1 MRHVELESISKR
13 FGSVIAVDNVS
24 LSVNLGEIFSLLG
37 PSGCGKTTI
46 LRIIAGLIK
55 PDSGRVYIGG
65 RDVTDTPTEKR
76 NVGMVF
82 QNYAL
87 WPHMTV
93 YDNIAFG
100 LKLRRLPQEE
110 IRRRVKEV
118 LAIVKLEGFEN
129 RYPTQ
134 LSGGQQQRVALARA
148 LALNPEVILL
158 DEPLSNLDA
167 KLREELRYELRTLLK
182 SLKITS
188 VYVTHDQLEALAMS
202 DRIAVMN
209 HGRILQIGT
218 PREVYEEPKNRFV
231 AAFIGEGTIIEGRFI
246 YAEDGYGVVRLK
258 GGVEVRGRVPRGVSL
273 TYNSDVMLVIR
284 PEAINISNEIPEGNI
299 LMCKP
304 VREIYIGER
313 IEYRLDCE
321 GYELK
326 LRLPSNKPLS
336 IGGEISISLD
346 PQRIIIIKKEE
357 E

>member
-1 MRHVELESISKR
+1 MRHVELECISKR
-13 FGSVIAVDNVS
+13 FGSTIAVDNVS

-37 PSGCGKTTI
+37 PSGCGKTTT
-46 LRIIAGLIK
+46 LRIIAGLVK

-65 RDVTDTPTEKR
+65 NDVTDIPTEKR

-118 LAIVKLEGFEN
+118 LALVKLEGFEN

-134 LSGGQQQRVALARA
+134 LSGGQQQRVSLARA

-188 VYVTHDQLEALAMS
+188 VYVTHDQLEALTIS

-209 HGRILQIGT
+209 HGRIVQIGT
-218 PREVYEEPKNRFV
+218 PREVYEEPTNRFV
-231 AAFIGEGTIIEGRFI
+231 AAFIGESTIIEGKLI
-246 YAEDGYGVVRLK
+246 DVEDNYGVVKLK
-258 GGVEVRGRVPRGVSL
+258 GGIKIRGRIPRGVSL
-273 TYNSDVMLVIR
+273 TRNSDVMLIIR
-284 PEAINISNEIPEGNI
+284 PEAIHVSEETPGENI
-299 LMCKP
+299 LVCKP

-326 LRLPSNKPLS
+326 LKLPSNKPLS
-336 IGGEISISLD
+336 MGSEISVSLD
-346 PQRIIIIKKEE
+346 SQRTIIVGKKEE
-357 E
+357 